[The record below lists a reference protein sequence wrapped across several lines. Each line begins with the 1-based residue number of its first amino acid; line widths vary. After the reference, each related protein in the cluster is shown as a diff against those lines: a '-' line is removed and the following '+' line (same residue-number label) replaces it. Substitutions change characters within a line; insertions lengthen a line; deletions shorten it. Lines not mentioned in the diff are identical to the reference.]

1 MDGSGDTVMETTL
14 FPIPD
19 MESEIPNVNS
29 NSSKTDSEKQNTDST
44 SESES
49 AKTTKVEKYN
59 LRRITV
65 VNRIETEKK
74 LALPRQPKAKAKPP
88 PLSKYRRRAANAR
101 ERNRMQEINVAF
113 EALRNAVPN
122 IDSEMTECALQK
134 NATSNMTKI
143 TTLRLAMN
151 YIRALRQILGQEDDL
166 GSDASSTRSTSISS
180 GDESCLS
187 PSDGDFNHSD
197 SASEGILSLEAD
209 DISLFPQIIS

>member
-1 MDGSGDTVMETTL
+1 MLQTIP
-14 FPIPD
+14 FPIP
-19 MESEIPNVNS
+19 EFSSEGPNVD
-29 NSSKTDSEKQNTDST
+29 SSSSTTDSDRQNSDST
-44 SESES
+44 NESDS
-49 AKTTKVEKYN
+49 AKKTKIEKYN
-59 LRRITV
+59 LRRITI

-74 LALPRQPKAKAKPP
+74 LALPKQPKAKAKPP

-122 IDSEMTECALQK
+122 IDSDEPECNLQK

-197 SASEGILSLEAD
+197 SASEGILSLDAD
-209 DISLFPQIIS
+209 DISLFPQILS